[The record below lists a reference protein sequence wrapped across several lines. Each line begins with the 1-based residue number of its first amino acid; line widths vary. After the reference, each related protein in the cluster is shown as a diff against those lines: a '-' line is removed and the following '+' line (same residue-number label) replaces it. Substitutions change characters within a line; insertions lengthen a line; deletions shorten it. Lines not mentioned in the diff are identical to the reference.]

1 MIGKVPSSIN
11 VLIPNTPLRYQLREA
26 ATSGRIA
33 ETALLSLIVIGS
45 KGPHKSG
52 PIQLNAA
59 IRALRIVGLE
69 EEARNLAIEATVS
82 ILN

>member
-1 MIGKVPSSIN
+1 M
-11 VLIPNTPLRYQLREA
+11 IPNTPLRYQLREA
-26 ATSGRIA
+26 ATSGRLA

-45 KGPHKSG
+45 NGPQESG

-59 IRALRIVGLE
+59 LRALRIVGLE
-69 EEARNLAIEATVS
+69 EEARSIAIEATVS